1 MIGTF
6 NVFST
11 KPGVSKWWP
20 TGHAH
25 CCFGEGEKIHDTSH
39 DNVTPHTPKLS
50 RSKLSKAQAAD
61 FRFCI
66 CYSKIV
72 RSQSQRG
79 HIGTFILQVYNAGC
93 EKISTV
99 HILGSMTTDSVDLP
113 EKSRLIEKLSFEA
126 FKSGSEIEVSR
137 YVFGY
142 RRRDH
147 DLYKFVENVFYHPLF
162 KSVMIS
168 SIMLNAI
175 FLSLETD
182 YKVRYESHMFLQV
195 ADLIILAIYTTEFL
209 MNLYLDPVNYWKDGY
224 KRFDASVL
232 FLAYLPYTIDHSN
245 PERHHVLTML
255 KGFQALR
262 VLKLLYYSPGI
273 TNLMEAM
280 GQTVK
285 NVIYV
290 LVLLFLL
297 IFIFAILGHGLYG
310 DPQQGDPQ
318 NWGSL
323 ADAFFTLFSL
333 VTVDGWTDLQDELDN
348 KKFVTSRTFTIVF
361 ILLGFFVFFNMFIG
375 VVIMDIQNSTE
386 QYEQKL
392 QEERQ
397 VTLIAKKQAILK
409 RQQEEIFELFN
420 LQKSTEYKTFD
431 EMVESFKKSLLHSD
445 PMILEDFCASLPF
458 IDLYLASLDRQDAT
472 VYKLQDLYYE
482 MVAILTTLLYHSQ
495 EKCLH
500 SLQCFRGRSK

>member
-1 MIGTF
+1 DLTSEF
-6 NVFST
+6 FSCYFIT
-11 KPGVSKWWP
+11 I
-20 TGHAH
+20 
-25 CCFGEGEKIHDTSH
+25 EG
-39 DNVTPHTPKLS
+39 
-50 RSKLSKAQAAD
+50 
-61 FRFCI
+61 
-66 CYSKIV
+66 
-72 RSQSQRG
+72 
-79 HIGTFILQVYNAGC
+79 
-93 EKISTV
+93 
-99 HILGSMTTDSVDLP
+99 
-113 EKSRLIEKLSFEA
+113 
-126 FKSGSEIEVSR
+126 
-137 YVFGY
+137 
-142 RRRDH
+142 RRDP

-182 YKVRYESHMFLQV
+182 YKVRYESHLFLLVDFSSQNWNSGT
-195 ADLIILAIYTTEFL
+195 IYTTEFL
-209 MNLYLDPVNYWKDGY
+209 MSLYLDPINYWKDGY
-224 KRFDASVL
+224 KRFDAAVL
-232 FLAYLPYTIDHSN
+232 LLAYLPYTIDQSN
-245 PERHHVLTML
+245 PQRHHIFTML

-273 TNLMEAM
+273 TNLLAAM

-297 IFIFAILGHGLYG
+297 MFIFAVLGHGLYG
-310 DPQQGDPQ
+310 DEQHGDPQ

-323 ADAFFTLFSL
+323 AAAFFTLFSL
-333 VTVDGWTDLQDELDN
+333 VTVDGWTDLQEELDN

-375 VVIMDIQNSTE
+375 VVIMDIQ
-386 QYEQKL
+386 QKL
-392 QEERQ
+392 KEERQ

-409 RQQEEIFELFN
+409 RQQEEISELFN
-420 LQKSTEYKTFD
+420 LQYKTFD

-472 VYKLQDLYYE
+472 VYKLLDLYYE
-482 MVAILTTLLYHSQ
+482 MVAILTTLLYHSE
-495 EKCLH
+495 EKFLH
-500 SLQCFRGRSK
+500 SLQCFKGKSN